1 LFDNQR
7 TNQQTARDSHVK
19 YVAHHRQQRIHLE
32 WAVNCQLSKEN
43 DEMIKS
49 IALGLLALTVSA
61 SVTAMGPTQD
71 YEVTITNITKGQS
84 FTPTL
89 LVTHKSDISLFTT
102 GEMALDELATLAE
115 SGNTAPLQNLLDGL
129 PGMVADTN
137 TSAGLLFPG
146 DSVTMAISSSGSF
159 DRVSFA
165 AMLIPTNDTFVALNS
180 LELPKEMA
188 EVTVPAYDAGSELN
202 DELCANIPGP
212 DCGDMDNSG
221 GTGEGYVYIGN
232 GIRGIGDLDEA
243 EYDWNNPVAR
253 VVVRRIR

>member
-1 LFDNQR
+1 
-7 TNQQTARDSHVK
+7 
-19 YVAHHRQQRIHLE
+19 
-32 WAVNCQLSKEN
+32 
-43 DEMIKS
+43 MMKS
-49 IALGLLALTVSA
+49 IALGLLGLTVSA
-61 SVTAMGPTQD
+61 SVFAMGPTRD
-71 YEVTITNITKGQS
+71 YEVTITNITKGQT

-102 GEMALDELATLAE
+102 GEPALDELATLAE

-129 PGMVADTN
+129 PDLVADTN
-137 TSAGLLFPG
+137 TSSGLLFPG
-146 DSVTMAISSSGSF
+146 NSLTLTISTGGSA

-165 AMLIPTNDTFVALNS
+165 AMLIPTNDAFVALNS
-180 LELPKEMA
+180 LELPKNVV
-188 EVTVPAYDAGSELN
+188 EVVVPAYDAGSELN
-202 DELCANIPGP
+202 DELCSNIPGP

-253 VVVRRIR
+253 VVVRRVR